1 MKDEKVGREVSV
13 ETLPMPKDLH
23 WRILRCISEDLGL
36 LTSPARKGELEPNLQ
51 SIEACKSLH
60 DAIRARDPQ
69 KLRDVAATFS
79 PQCMIK
85 SLAGDKSEAY
95 SFYARYQV
103 GSFLKKYPGKGA
115 DLRLAAVDK
124 FLKLERSCQ
133 LFNSE
138 NYRALL
144 AINAQH
150 PDYLGIVEE
159 MRDDIRRLIGDV
171 PNVDSV
177 YYNAKH
183 GPGVSLG
190 DLYKNGKSTEFFK
203 WASLPYSVT
212 ERALPYVKTAIWR
225 DPRWVSALLQWYR
238 EVSNNLNQN
247 IDWDDF
253 YSTIFKVV
261 NVSKIATVP
270 KSAETDRTIA
280 IEPVL
285 NVFLQLGV
293 DGVIRKRLRS
303 RWNYDL
309 NDQSV
314 NQEMSWAASVENDF
328 VTLDLAGASDTV
340 TTKICE
346 LLLPDS
352 WYDLLMDLRTPQG
365 DCFGDVITFEKI
377 SSMGNGYTFA
387 LESLIFG
394 AAVRCAIRRTRST
407 RKSAVYGDDLIYP
420 KTAHSYLLTLLTYMG
435 FKVNEDKSF
444 VDGPFRES
452 CGRDSFL
459 GYDVRP
465 LFLKEQLQD
474 VRQLFY
480 LHNSLWMLE
489 KRLDWTWNVE
499 FRRTK
504 DLILK
509 YIPKAIKDEFYGPES
524 QSLDTHLFSRRV
536 CFYRD
541 KHDDWV
547 YRKITATPMVF
558 NDRLGPGSFRFRKL
572 MVSLKERD
580 HSGSLLHQ
588 LAEVKK
594 INDWDSKR
602 TLDTGNA
609 FDVTLRD
616 AVRLIRTE
624 CRVRY

>member
-1 MKDEKVGREVSV
+1 MKDDKVGREVSV
-13 ETLPMPKDLH
+13 QTLPMPEDLH

-36 LTSPARKGELEPNLQ
+36 LTSPTFKGELEPNLQ
-51 SIEACKSLH
+51 SIEACKLLH
-60 DAIRARDPQ
+60 DAIRSRDPK
-69 KLRDVAATFS
+69 KLRDVAAVFS
-79 PQCMIK
+79 PQCMVR

-95 SFYARYQV
+95 SFFARYQV
-103 GSFLKKYPGKGA
+103 GSFLKKYPGKGT
-115 DLRLAAVDK
+115 DLRQAAIAK
-124 FLKLERSCQ
+124 FLKLEQSCK

-138 NYRALL
+138 NYKALL
-144 AINAQH
+144 AINTRH
-150 PDYLGIVEE
+150 PDFLGIVEE

-171 PNVDSV
+171 PNINGV

-190 DLYKNGKSTEFFK
+190 DLYKGGKSTEFFK

-212 ERALPYVKTAIWR
+212 EQALPYVKTLVWR
-225 DPRWVSALLQWYR
+225 DPRWASALLEWYR
-238 EVSNNLNQN
+238 KKTGVSCN
-247 IDWDDF
+247 INWLHF
-253 YSTIFKVV
+253 NRTIFKVV
-261 NVSKIATVP
+261 EHSKIATVP

-280 IEPVL
+280 IEPVM

-293 DGVIRKRLRS
+293 DGVIRKRLKS

-314 NQEMSWAASVENDF
+314 NQDMSWAASVEDDF

-340 TTKICE
+340 TTMICK

-352 WYDLLMDLRTPQG
+352 WYDLLMDLRTPKG
-365 DCFGDVITFEKI
+365 DCFGDIITYEKI

-394 AAVRCAIRRTRST
+394 AAVRCAIKRTRSV

-444 VDGPFRES
+444 VEGPFRES
-452 CGRDSFL
+452 CGKDSFL

-489 KRLDWTWNVE
+489 KRLDWTWNVQ
-499 FRRTK
+499 FKRAK
-504 DLILK
+504 ALILK
-509 YIPKAIKDEFYGPES
+509 YIPDKIKDEFYGPES
-524 QSLDTHLFSRRV
+524 ESLDTHLFSKRL
-536 CFYRD
+536 CFHRD
-541 KHDDWV
+541 KFDDWV
-547 YRKITATPMVF
+547 YRKITATPVIF
-558 NDRLGPGSFRFRKL
+558 NDRLDPGSFRFRKL
-572 MVSLKERD
+572 MVSLKPR
-580 HSGSLLHQ
+580 GT
-588 LAEVKK
+588 AV
-594 INDWDSKR
+594 INKWDSKR
-602 TLDTGNA
+602 KLNTGNA

-616 AVRLIRTE
+616 TVRFIRTE

>member
-1 MKDEKVGREVSV
+1 MKNVKVGSKVSV
-13 ETLPMPKDLH
+13 ETLAMPKDLH
-23 WRILRCISEDLGL
+23 WRILRCMSEDLGL
-36 LTSPARKGELEPNLQ
+36 LSSQASQDELEPNLR
-51 SIEACKSLH
+51 SIEACKLLH
-60 DAIRARDPQ
+60 DAIRSRDPK
-69 KLRDVAATFS
+69 KLKDVASIFS
-79 PQCMIK
+79 PQCMVK
-85 SLAGDKSEAY
+85 DLVGDKSEAY

-115 DLRLAAVDK
+115 DLRQAAIAK
-124 FLKLERSCQ
+124 FKELELSCKM
-133 LFNSE
+133 FNDE
-138 NYRALL
+138 NHKALL
-144 AINAQH
+144 AINSKH
-150 PDYLGIVEE
+150 PDFLGVVEE

-171 PNVDSV
+171 PNINGV

-190 DLYKNGKSTEFFK
+190 DSYKNGKSTEFFK
-203 WASLPYSVT
+203 WANLPYSVT
-212 ERALPYVKTAIWR
+212 EKALPYVKTLLFR
-225 DPRWVSALLQWYR
+225 DPRWTAALLNWYR
-238 EVSNNLNQN
+238 RKVKNLDQN

-253 YSTIFKVV
+253 YATVFQVT
-261 NVSKIATVP
+261 NRSKIATVP
-270 KSAETDRTIA
+270 KSADTDRTIA

-293 DGVIRKRLRS
+293 DGVIRRRLKA
-303 RWNYDL
+303 RWGYDL
-309 NDQSV
+309 NDQQV
-314 NQEMSWAASVENDF
+314 NQEMSWAASVENLM

-340 TTKICE
+340 TLFICR
-346 LLLPDS
+346 LLLPDG
-352 WYDLLMDLRTPQG
+352 WYNLLTDLRTPEG
-365 DCFGDVITFEKI
+365 EYEGEVFTFEKI

-394 AAVRCAIRRTRST
+394 AAVRCAIRRTKSA

-420 KTAHSYLLTLLTYMG
+420 KTAHDYLLTLLTSMG
-435 FKVNEDKSF
+435 FKVNNEKSF

-459 GYDVRP
+459 GHDVRP

-489 KRLDWTWNVE
+489 KRLDWTWNVK

-524 QSLDTHLFSRRV
+524 ESLDTHLFSKRV

-541 KHDDWV
+541 RYDDWV
-547 YRKITATPMVF
+547 YHKITATPVVL
-558 NDRLGPGSFRFRKL
+558 NDRLAPESFRFRKL
-572 MVSLKERD
+572 MVSLKPHDTE
-580 HSGSLLHQ
+580 
-588 LAEVKK
+588 K
-594 INDWDSKR
+594 INKWDSKR
-602 TLDTGNA
+602 RLNTGNA

-616 AVRLIRTE
+616 TVRLIRTE